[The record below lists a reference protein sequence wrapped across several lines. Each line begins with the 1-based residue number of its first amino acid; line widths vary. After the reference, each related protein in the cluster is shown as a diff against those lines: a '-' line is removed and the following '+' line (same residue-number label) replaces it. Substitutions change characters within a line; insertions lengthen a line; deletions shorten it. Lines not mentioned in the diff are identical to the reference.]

1 MTRDINL
8 VDKFS
13 IVTNRFDQQKLCLS
27 VQALTRQALVVG
39 FEIDDIIACL
49 AYMVE
54 VEAEVSADVY
64 ARDMED
70 GIPD

>member
-13 IVTNRFDQQKLCLS
+13 IVTNRVDQQKLCDS

-49 AYMVE
+49 SYMVE
-54 VEAEVSADVY
+54 VEAEVVADVY
-64 ARDMED
+64 ASDVSD
-70 GIPD
+70 GLFD

>member
-13 IVTNRFDQQKLCLS
+13 IVTNRVDQQKLCLS

-49 AYMVE
+49 SYMVE

-64 ARDMED
+64 ASDVSD
-70 GIPD
+70 GLFD

>member
-1 MTRDINL
+1 
-8 VDKFS
+8 
-13 IVTNRFDQQKLCLS
+13 

-70 GIPD
+70 DIVD

>member
-70 GIPD
+70 DIVD